1 MAEKTEKKTTDEREY
16 IIPLR
21 KQWDK
26 VPRYKRANKAIRA
39 IKEFLVKHMKVRD
52 RDLKKIKIDG
62 YLNEEIWFRGIRN
75 PPSKIKVKATKDGEN
90 IKVEL
95 VDFKD
100 KLKFKKAR
108 EDKKSEA
115 SEEAAKVKAAKKPI
129 EKPEETPEEQMQEEA
144 EKKEEEKEKKA
155 SVVESMEKIEKQ
167 AARTT
172 KHETKQDKQP
182 KHQPRKALMK

>member
-1 MAEKTEKKTTDEREY
+1 MAEKTEKKIEKIEREY

-26 VPRYKRANKAIRA
+26 VPRYKRANKAIRT

-62 YLNEEIWFRGIRN
+62 YLNEEVWFRGIRS

-90 IKVEL
+90 IRAEL

-108 EDKKSEA
+108 EDKKSQA

-129 EKPEETPEEQMQEEA
+129 EKPEEKPEEKKEEA

-155 SVVESMEKIEKQ
+155 SVVESMEKMEKQ
-167 AARTT
+167 AAKTT
-172 KHETKQDKQP
+172 KHETKQSKEP